1 MDNLIEFCKQQ
12 KIFPSSLL
20 YDLLSSGQLEHV
32 KSLLNIFSYPNI
44 DYDDIIDYDKV
55 IINSHKSENYELIDY
70 VINIFGI
77 KPIEF
82 DTIEILFSNES
93 KYLVNFFNISYYNY
107 DKFKII
113 HLVCKYAKI
122 DFLDI
127 LMKKIENNGEYLEL
141 FQFENGLYTS
151 NDFDFVK
158 YLHETYTEK
167 YIRLSFSYIIFYYAC
182 QSSNIDIINYL
193 YEKYNFNEIVSNL
206 DIYHNPLE
214 NYARMSNIKCIDH
227 IIQLIPNIN
236 FKLIN
241 NCLLICMTD
250 KYKYQELFEY
260 LMNKFGDNFNFYHYY
275 TISDDDEKQSALT
288 IACRYGQIEYVKY
301 ILDNY
306 PHEKDYNFY
315 YEITF
320 KACISGNIELIDY
333 LYNKFTEISELFKK
347 YEFLKH
353 IIFAKTNLDTMK
365 FIMSKFSEND
375 LRFHINYFKRV
386 NIANNKIVDWIRD
399 GCKMPERKIKCADF

>member
-93 KYLVNFFNISYYNY
+93 KYLVDFFNISYDNY

-113 HLVCKYAKI
+113 HLVCKYAKM
-122 DFLDI
+122 DLFNI
-127 LMKKIENNGEYLEL
+127 LIKKIITVDEYLEL

-151 NDFDFVK
+151 NDMDFIK
-158 YLHETYTEK
+158 YLDETYTEK
-167 YIRLSFSYIIFYYAC
+167 CMEPKIIFYYAC
-182 QSSNIDIINYL
+182 QSSNIDIINYF
-193 YEKYNFNEIVSNL
+193 YDKYNLNQVDY
-206 DIYHNPLE
+206 DIYFNPLE
-214 NYARMSNIKCIDH
+214 NYARLSNIKCLDY

-236 FKLIN
+236 FDCVIG
-241 NCLLICMTD
+241 CLLICMTD
-250 KYKYQELFEY
+250 KYRYQELFEY
-260 LMNKFGDNFNFYHYY
+260 LMNKFRNRFNFYVYEYY
-275 TISDDDEKQSALT
+275 VKEEKQSALT
-288 IACRYGQIEYVKY
+288 LACRYGQIEYVKY

-306 PHEKDYNFY
+306 PHEGDYTFY
-315 YEITF
+315 RYITF
-320 KACISGNIELIDY
+320 ESCMSGNNELIDY
-333 LYNKFTEISELFKK
+333 LYNKFSKIEEIFKNC
-347 YEFLKH
+347 EFLENV
-353 IIFAKTNLDTMK
+353 IFNKINLDTMK
-365 FIMSKFSEND
+365 FIISKFSEND
-375 LRFHINYFKRV
+375 LRFLINYFEKV
-386 NIANNKIVDWIRD
+386 NITNNKIVDWIRD